1 MQVIADTSFLMI
13 PGLFGVDVVR
23 ELDRLLEQ
31 PYELAIPSL
40 VLQELR
46 QISEQGKPK
55 ERTAAKIGLVLAKRG
70 KVIKVKGAAD
80 EAILNLAL
88 KGRCGVG
95 TTDADLRKELRR
107 RGVPVI
113 YLRQK
118 SHLAVDGWI

>member
-1 MQVIADTSFLMI
+1 MV
-13 PGLFGVDVVR
+13 PGLFGVDVVG

-31 PYELAIPSL
+31 PHELAIPNP
-40 VLQELR
+40 VLRELKR
-46 QISEQGKPK
+46 ISEQGKPK
-55 ERTAAKIGLVLAKRG
+55 ERTAAKIGLILAKRG
-70 KVIKVKGAAD
+70 KVIRVKGAAD

-88 KGRCGVG
+88 KRRYAVG
-95 TTDADLRKELRR
+95 TTDVALRKELRR